1 MQSKLDQLIYY
12 MDGRNGKNVEK
23 KTKNII
29 MLIKRT
35 SYHLSQMK
43 YLYMLQEGER

>member
-12 MDGRNGKNVEK
+12 MDGRNGISVEK
-23 KTKNII
+23 KTKNI

-35 SYHLSQMK
+35 QLSQMK